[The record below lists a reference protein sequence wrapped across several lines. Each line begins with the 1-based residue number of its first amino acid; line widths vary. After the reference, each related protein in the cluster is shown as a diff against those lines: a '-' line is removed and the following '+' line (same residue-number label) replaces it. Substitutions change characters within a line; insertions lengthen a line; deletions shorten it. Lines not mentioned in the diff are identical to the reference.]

1 MDETERPVMEP
12 GTGEVMT
19 IKKCSCCHV
28 TLTTKTVVK
37 IGRQN
42 FGAHDILYMNCKL
55 CGSTVTLVSPPV
67 RQKTA

>member
-1 MDETERPVMEP
+1 
-12 GTGEVMT
+12 MT

-28 TLTTKTVVK
+28 KLTTKNVVK

-42 FGAHDILYMNCKL
+42 LGDHDILYMNCKL

-67 RQKTA
+67 RVPA